1 MNFSQFSFACY
12 WLVLLADFRETFSQG
27 TSAARM
33 SPLRIRRGVVC
44 STRPSHVF
52 NLPVRAAAP
61 ISWCTSLSFV
71 RARPFEFLRTRSR
84 HRGYVTSD
92 NCGQAHQTSFDVE
105 ANAAVLRATR
115 HASRVFDTS
124 RNFASRRNRG
134 HPDTCV
140 RRLLRYHISR
150 RSLVRGS
157 YSAAFRHS
165 RK

>member
-44 STRPSHVF
+44 STRPSHVL

-84 HRGYVTSD
+84 HLLGVSDILAVMLHPITAVRRTRHRSTWRRTLQFCGRHVTRHPFS
-92 NCGQAHQTSFDVE
+92 
-105 ANAAVLRATR
+105 TR
-115 HASRVFDTS
+115 HAFSHHAVIADTPT
-124 RNFASRRNRG
+124 RASGACSVITIRG
-134 HPDTCV
+134 V
-140 RRLLRYHISR
+140 RS
-150 RSLVRGS
+150 
-157 YSAAFRHS
+157 
-165 RK
+165 